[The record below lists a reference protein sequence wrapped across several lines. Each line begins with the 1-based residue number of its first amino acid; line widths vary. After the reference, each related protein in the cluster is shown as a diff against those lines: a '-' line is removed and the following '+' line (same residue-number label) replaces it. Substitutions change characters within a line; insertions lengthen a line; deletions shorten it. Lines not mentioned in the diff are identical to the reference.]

1 MDRQSLE
8 LITSRIEQ
16 LELLLPEND
25 GNSSRPCS
33 IMARVKKL
41 QKQVDQMTRELSHF
55 KFLDEVLDK
64 LNDTDEKSTDSQNW
78 PNNYA
83 SSKDEIRVRNPELD
97 LEAKKELL
105 RSKSL
110 MLNTTVN
117 NLTQLSNIEFDFLIN
132 FHDSPSFDSFEP
144 SEIINGLMMHETEIK
159 DKTNKYYI
167 LLLKNMV
174 AYERYINLALSEI
187 EFWAQVEERLVNIN
201 RHTVQLESDSQSK
214 HLY

>member
-1 MDRQSLE
+1 MDRQVLE
-8 LITSRIEQ
+8 LITARIEQ

-25 GNSSRPCS
+25 ENSSRPCS

-41 QKQVDQMTRELSHF
+41 QKQVDQMTRELSNF
-55 KFLDEVLDK
+55 KFLEEVLDK
-64 LNDTDEKSTDSQNW
+64 LNSTNETSTDSQNS
-78 PNNYA
+78 PDNA
-83 SSKDEIRVRNPELD
+83 AFSKDEIRVQDPKLD

-110 MLNTTVN
+110 MLNSAVD

-132 FHDSPSFDSFEP
+132 FHDSPSFNSFEP
-144 SEIINGLMMHETEIK
+144 SKIINRLMMHETEIK

-201 RHTVQLESDSQSK
+201 RHTVQLENDSQSK